1 MSSKQPSLSTSS
13 RIKMQSSRTLSSNNT
28 YTYDSKDE
36 RDETDETD
44 LSMPS
49 TSLDTTNLL
58 NTTTKTT
65 TTTTEHNPLQE
76 QQMHQHS
83 TSSSSKVEDSD
94 QSILRLNIQGLRGEV
109 PWTKWSFI
117 NGKGK
122 FSVYHEVSNVKHQS
136 ILHTSIDG
144 TGCKAIKMTRF
155 QFLGTVE
162 GTVPIG
168 EEAYRS
174 VFVDGIK
181 TEAYR
186 VKIEAKFDSKVNV
199 GDIVTVLLDQS
210 QYRSPLRCYVEFISS
225 GKKSMKGILLGGS
238 KEKLQKCSSSSSS
251 SGDGTLFLNP
261 VLEMSSSKSAKAKT
275 IKVLTH
281 RIISVAP
288 FSMRMLGN
296 EDSDRYKWF
305 QQTESSAT
313 QAVCDWSKAIVIVA
327 RSEEKN
333 SNNNNVDETNKKK
346 VVRNFFSVW
355 LFFFYFFLVWNTL
368 T

>member
-1 MSSKQPSLSTSS
+1 
-13 RIKMQSSRTLSSNNT
+13 MQSSRTLSSNNT

-44 LSMPS
+44 LLMPS

-65 TTTTEHNPLQE
+65 TTTTEHNPLHE

-117 NGKGK
+117 DGKGK

-225 GKKSMKGILLGGS
+225 GKQSMKGILLGGS
-238 KEKLQKCSSSSSS
+238 KEKLQKCSSSS

-288 FSMRMLGN
+288 FSMRMLGK

-355 LFFFYFFLVWNTL
+355 LFFFICFWYGIH
-368 T
+368 